1 MDSEDKL
8 LKLMQTSFRQE
19 MGERLLV
26 FSQQLALLEDLHR
39 QPPES
44 DLAELTT
51 QQEGILA
58 TMMRE
63 LHNLKGA
70 ARAVNLPEI
79 ENLCHAVEGLLS
91 IYQHAN
97 MATGLNI
104 PKLFDLL
111 YQSVDWFDH
120 LLNCLNLDQALNSS
134 ELDDFISLLQGQV
147 ATATSTSDS
156 ASLLQGQVATAIPPA
171 TSSSSSNNTGL
182 EQLAVSNRQ
191 ARQSGTYKGPATL
204 NTTTNENSVRVSG
217 AKLDE
222 LLAASSELLVARL
235 RMRQHREEINL
246 LVNDSQSW
254 SRLWRNVRATHSRLR
269 QRTNHDADLTNL
281 LRFVALN
288 EQRIRQLENGL
299 VKLHNSFSRDLTH
312 LSVVTDQLQFETRR
326 LRLIPL
332 SVVIEELERSIRQ
345 LARELGKQ
353 VQLVVHG
360 AELEI
365 DKKLLDE
372 IKAPLLHLLRNAL
385 DHGLESPAQ
394 RLHNGKLATGTITIS
409 FHQSGGSIELE
420 VQDDGAGIDVIR
432 IKEVAI
438 ERGILKAE
446 AATELDRT
454 AAMQFIFDSG
464 FSTRTEVNGISGR
477 GIGLDSV
484 KEVATRLGGHVE
496 VDSWPGSGTRF
507 HFSVPNILI
516 TTEGILIKT
525 NNQTFVVPV
534 SGVEH
539 SFRASEVTLQN
550 IGSRQY
556 LFYKDTQ
563 VVLTSLTDMLGLASG
578 DEATTSAQANPYIVV
593 LQSRGRFAAFTV
605 DTLLKS
611 QEVVIKSFSKPL
623 MRVRYV
629 AGATILADGQVALIL
644 NPDDLISMAVSELT
658 PSPSLT
664 TPFRTSIQPETGLAT
679 TTNTTKTYAR
689 PTWQAHILVVDD
701 SITTRTLEKNIL
713 EAAGFYV
720 RTASN
725 GVEALIQL
733 RTEEFDL
740 VVADMEMPEMNG
752 LELIRIIKKD
762 NQLAETPVIIV
773 TSLDT
778 VEDKTK
784 GLEVGADAYMVKSR
798 FDQQDLLSTVRQLV

>member
-1 MDSEDKL
+1 
-8 LKLMQTSFRQE
+8 
-19 MGERLLV
+19 
-26 FSQQLALLEDLHR
+26 
-39 QPPES
+39 
-44 DLAELTT
+44 
-51 QQEGILA
+51 
-58 TMMRE
+58 
-63 LHNLKGA
+63 
-70 ARAVNLPEI
+70 
-79 ENLCHAVEGLLS
+79 
-91 IYQHAN
+91 
-97 MATGLNI
+97 
-104 PKLFDLL
+104 
-111 YQSVDWFDH
+111 
-120 LLNCLNLDQALNSS
+120 
-134 ELDDFISLLQGQV
+134 
-147 ATATSTSDS
+147 
-156 ASLLQGQVATAIPPA
+156 
-171 TSSSSSNNTGL
+171 
-182 EQLAVSNRQ
+182 
-191 ARQSGTYKGPATL
+191 
-204 NTTTNENSVRVSG
+204 
-217 AKLDE
+217 
-222 LLAASSELLVARL
+222 
-235 RMRQHREEINL
+235 
-246 LVNDSQSW
+246 
-254 SRLWRNVRATHSRLR
+254 
-269 QRTNHDADLTNL
+269 
-281 LRFVALN
+281 
-288 EQRIRQLENGL
+288 
-299 VKLHNSFSRDLTH
+299 
-312 LSVVTDQLQFETRR
+312 
-326 LRLIPL
+326 
-332 SVVIEELERSIRQ
+332 
-345 LARELGKQ
+345 
-353 VQLVVHG
+353 
-360 AELEI
+360 
-365 DKKLLDE
+365 
-372 IKAPLLHLLRNAL
+372 
-385 DHGLESPAQ
+385 LESPAQ
-394 RLHNGKLATGTITIS
+394 RLHNGKPATGTITIS
-409 FHQSGGSIELE
+409 FHQSGGSIELD
-420 VQDDGAGIDVIR
+420 VQDDGAGIDVTR
-432 IKEVAI
+432 IKEVAV

-446 AATELDRT
+446 AAAELDRT

-464 FSTRTEVNGISGR
+464 FSTRAEVNGISGR

-496 VDSWPGSGTRF
+496 VDSWPSSGTRF

-516 TTEGILIKT
+516 TTEGILIKA

-539 SFRASEVTLQN
+539 SFRVSEVTLQN

-563 VVLTSLTDMLGLASG
+563 VVLTSLTEMLGLVSS
-578 DEATTSAQANPYIVV
+578 DEATQPVQANPYIVV

-623 MRVRYV
+623 VRVRYV

-644 NPDDLISMAVSELT
+644 NPDDLISTAVSELT
-658 PSPSLT
+658 ASPSLT

-679 TTNTTKTYAR
+679 TTTKTYAR
-689 PTWQAHILVVDD
+689 STWQAHILVVDD